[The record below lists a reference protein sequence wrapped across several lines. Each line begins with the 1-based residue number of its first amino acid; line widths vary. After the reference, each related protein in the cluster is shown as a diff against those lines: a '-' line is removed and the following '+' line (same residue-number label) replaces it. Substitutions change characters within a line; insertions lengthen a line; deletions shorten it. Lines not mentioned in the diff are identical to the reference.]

1 MAHPEAKE
9 PSRAPRRR
17 PTATS
22 NFGAGRRES
31 HDATAFYERFEAPTL
46 SGDDAVEAPSAV
58 VEPFVHGDAR
68 HMDTIIDG
76 SVALVV
82 TSPPYF
88 AGKQYE
94 EELERDGI
102 PSSYVE
108 YLQLLTDVFAE
119 CARKLEPGGR
129 IAVNVAN
136 LGRKPYRSLAA
147 DVVHILQDQLQLLL
161 RGEVVWRK
169 GEGAAGSCAW
179 GSFRSAANP
188 VLRDTTERV
197 VIASKGRFDRALSR
211 ADRERRGLPSVNTI
225 DADEF
230 MAATLDVWDI
240 EPESAR
246 RVSHPAPFPVGLPGR
261 LIDLYTYENDLVLDP
276 FMGSGSTLVAA
287 ARRGR
292 RYVGYD
298 LDPTYVDIARLRVR
312 DEGGVTAP
320 EPAAERAPSETVDE
334 ADNFQARA
342 TKEGK
347 AAQALAEELLVD
359 TGFKIV
365 AKNKRLPGTGVT
377 INFIATDADEVE
389 WYFDVSGALH
399 EHTRRPPPHRHRLE
413 DARARA
419 RAARRAVAGAARV
432 PHLTPA
438 AQGQRRVTSPSRT
451 SPSRAD
457 SSTRSRCVRPT
468 GTSGCASTRKAG
480 TRRFRSP
487 ASSPSG
493 RPQDRHH
500 RGGHRPRDV
509 RRRRHRRGPHLPARR
524 RCRTSATTIGDR
536 LREAWSAGTHRDL
549 FVASWMNGQA
559 FLRAQ
564 DALRGRPPLV
574 VEWRGPHRSVGDEA
588 VPADLRVDHVY
599 LVSCKY
605 LSPHRR
611 ERVARAPLRPGAQR
625 RSRAAQRRTTG
636 STRSRRRNTRRCTR
650 NVRDA
655 STTALPADVTAL
667 NAEQRR
673 ELAHS
678 FERGSAWPG
687 DGDALYAALVERVAD
702 ESARRWRAAIDSKA
716 ESMLWR
722 LLRIG
727 SAPYFVLGASP
738 KGFTRFRIATPW
750 DWRQHFELRE
760 VRRRGPHRR
769 AADGRVGRDRSA
781 ARRRH

>member
-1 MAHPEAKE
+1 VAHPEAKE

-46 SGDDAVEAPSAV
+46 SGDDAVEAPAEV
-58 VEPFVHGDAR
+58 AEPFVHGDAR
-68 HMDTIIDG
+68 HMDTITDG

-312 DEGGVTAP
+312 DEGIVAAP
-320 EPAAERAPSETVDE
+320 EPVAERPTSETVDE

-347 AAQALAEELLVD
+347 AAQALAEELLVN

-389 WYFDVSGALH
+389 WYFDVSGAF
-399 EHTRRPPPHRHRLE
+399 T
-413 DARARA
+413 
-419 RAARRAVAGAARV
+419 
-432 PHLTPA
+432 
-438 AQGQRRVTSPSRT
+438 
-451 SPSRAD
+451 
-457 SSTRSRCVRPT
+457 STRGGLLRTDTVWKTLGRAHVLRGEQLQGPLVFL
-468 GTSGCASTRKAG
+468 TSHLPRKGSEGFVALKNVAEQG
-480 TRRFRSP
+480 GFFDAIEMRS
-487 ASSPSG
+487 ADG
-493 RPQDRHH
+493 YERLRKYAE
-500 RGGHRPRDV
+500 GGHSEVPLS
-509 RRRRHRRGPHLPARR
+509 G
-524 RCRTSATTIGDR
+524 
-536 LREAWSAGTHRDL
+536 
-549 FVASWMNGQA
+549 
-559 FLRAQ
+559 FLA
-564 DALRGRPPLV
+564 
-574 VEWRGPHRSVGDEA
+574 
-588 VPADLRVDHVY
+588 
-599 LVSCKY
+599 
-605 LSPHRR
+605 
-611 ERVARAPLRPGAQR
+611 
-625 RSRAAQRRTTG
+625 
-636 STRSRRRNTRRCTR
+636 
-650 NVRDA
+650 
-655 STTALPADVTAL
+655 
-667 NAEQRR
+667 
-673 ELAHS
+673 
-678 FERGSAWPG
+678 
-687 DGDALYAALVERVAD
+687 
-702 ESARRWRAAIDSKA
+702 
-716 ESMLWR
+716 
-722 LLRIG
+722 
-727 SAPYFVLGASP
+727 
-738 KGFTRFRIATPW
+738 
-750 DWRQHFELRE
+750 
-760 VRRRGPHRR
+760 
-769 AADGRVGRDRSA
+769 
-781 ARRRH
+781 